1 MIFPIVLNFQN
12 WNKEEGG
19 NVLRTN
25 YGSFRISTFFSAKS
39 CQSKIWVF
47 IFLNCFS
54 VIFGILDGVFILSF
68 YNKTIFIPQVI
79 CKNPTSFYS
88 ILQLDYYTMDS
99 PSHWS
104 TVSEV
109 TEEIYTIKNLAASST
124 VIFVVRARN
133 HHGLSPPSP
142 MSKPMKTSGSG
153 SLSNLGLLPSSTEP
167 DLATVRLRL
176 SQRIVELKE
185 ALVAGSRKVKLLWEV
200 NQFFLFLSDISYR

>member
-1 MIFPIVLNFQN
+1 
-12 WNKEEGG
+12 
-19 NVLRTN
+19 
-25 YGSFRISTFFSAKS
+25 
-39 CQSKIWVF
+39 
-47 IFLNCFS
+47 
-54 VIFGILDGVFILSF
+54 
-68 YNKTIFIPQVI
+68 
-79 CKNPTSFYS
+79 
-88 ILQLDYYTMDS
+88 MDS

-109 TEEIYTIKNLAASST
+109 TEEIYTVKNLAASST

-153 SLSNLGLLPSSTEP
+153 SLSNLGGLLPSSTEP

-200 NQFFLFLSDISYR
+200 NQFFSDISAIDTFNHLFIKICCITVVELFIRDFGGRDLLK

>member
-1 MIFPIVLNFQN
+1 
-12 WNKEEGG
+12 
-19 NVLRTN
+19 
-25 YGSFRISTFFSAKS
+25 
-39 CQSKIWVF
+39 
-47 IFLNCFS
+47 
-54 VIFGILDGVFILSF
+54 
-68 YNKTIFIPQVI
+68 
-79 CKNPTSFYS
+79 
-88 ILQLDYYTMDS
+88 MDS

-109 TEEIYTIKNLAASST
+109 TEEIYTVKNLAASST

-153 SLSNLGLLPSSTEP
+153 SLSNLGGLLPSSTEP

-200 NQFFLFLSDISYR
+200 NQFFLFFVWHIVSIVVIGSQNQYGYVLWNHGIINWVYYPKEIARVFSLSSLLRMYVDCIKLLLRF

>member
-1 MIFPIVLNFQN
+1 
-12 WNKEEGG
+12 
-19 NVLRTN
+19 
-25 YGSFRISTFFSAKS
+25 
-39 CQSKIWVF
+39 
-47 IFLNCFS
+47 
-54 VIFGILDGVFILSF
+54 
-68 YNKTIFIPQVI
+68 
-79 CKNPTSFYS
+79 
-88 ILQLDYYTMDS
+88 MDS

-109 TEEIYTIKNLAASST
+109 TEEIYTVKNLAASST

-153 SLSNLGLLPSSTEP
+153 SLSNLGGLLPSSTEP

-200 NQFFLFLSDISYR
+200 NQFFLSFLSDISYR

>member
-1 MIFPIVLNFQN
+1 
-12 WNKEEGG
+12 
-19 NVLRTN
+19 
-25 YGSFRISTFFSAKS
+25 
-39 CQSKIWVF
+39 
-47 IFLNCFS
+47 
-54 VIFGILDGVFILSF
+54 
-68 YNKTIFIPQVI
+68 
-79 CKNPTSFYS
+79 
-88 ILQLDYYTMDS
+88 MDS

-109 TEEIYTIKNLAASST
+109 TEEIYTVKNLAASST

-142 MSKPMKTSGSG
+142 MSKPMKTSAGTTFTEDG
-153 SLSNLGLLPSSTEP
+153 SLNSLGGLPSSTEP

-200 NQFFLFLSDISYR
+200 NQFFSDISIAAQNQLSFKKVTHIVL

>member
-1 MIFPIVLNFQN
+1 M
-12 WNKEEGG
+12 
-19 NVLRTN
+19 
-25 YGSFRISTFFSAKS
+25 
-39 CQSKIWVF
+39 WVF

-88 ILQLDYYTMDS
+88 IFQLDYYTMDS

-109 TEEIYTIKNLAASST
+109 TEEIYTVKNLAASST

-200 NQFFLFLSDISYR
+200 NQFFLFFVWHIVSIVVIGSQNQYSCVLWNLKKKLPWSWHYLGPCF

>member
-1 MIFPIVLNFQN
+1 
-12 WNKEEGG
+12 
-19 NVLRTN
+19 
-25 YGSFRISTFFSAKS
+25 
-39 CQSKIWVF
+39 
-47 IFLNCFS
+47 
-54 VIFGILDGVFILSF
+54 
-68 YNKTIFIPQVI
+68 
-79 CKNPTSFYS
+79 
-88 ILQLDYYTMDS
+88 MDS

-109 TEEIYTIKNLAASST
+109 TEEIYTVKNLAASST

-200 NQFFLFLSDISYR
+200 NQFFLFFVWHIVSIVVIGSQNLKKTAMIMAIFRALFLTTEFILFWITHPTR

>member
-1 MIFPIVLNFQN
+1 
-12 WNKEEGG
+12 
-19 NVLRTN
+19 
-25 YGSFRISTFFSAKS
+25 
-39 CQSKIWVF
+39 
-47 IFLNCFS
+47 
-54 VIFGILDGVFILSF
+54 
-68 YNKTIFIPQVI
+68 
-79 CKNPTSFYS
+79 
-88 ILQLDYYTMDS
+88 MDS

-109 TEEIYTIKNLAASST
+109 TEEIYTVKNLAASST

-142 MSKPMKTSGSG
+142 MSKPMKTSAGTTFTEDG
-153 SLSNLGLLPSSTEP
+153 SLSSLGGMPSSTEP

-200 NQFFLFLSDISYR
+200 NQFFSDISIAAQNQLSFKKVTHIVL

>member
-1 MIFPIVLNFQN
+1 
-12 WNKEEGG
+12 
-19 NVLRTN
+19 
-25 YGSFRISTFFSAKS
+25 
-39 CQSKIWVF
+39 
-47 IFLNCFS
+47 
-54 VIFGILDGVFILSF
+54 
-68 YNKTIFIPQVI
+68 
-79 CKNPTSFYS
+79 
-88 ILQLDYYTMDS
+88 MDS

-109 TEEIYTIKNLAASST
+109 TEEIYTVKNLAASST

-200 NQFFLFLSDISYR
+200 NQFFLSFFVWHIVSIVVIGSKNQYIVLCFEIWKKNCHDHGIILGHVFNNWVFSLLDNAPN

>member
-1 MIFPIVLNFQN
+1 
-12 WNKEEGG
+12 
-19 NVLRTN
+19 
-25 YGSFRISTFFSAKS
+25 
-39 CQSKIWVF
+39 
-47 IFLNCFS
+47 
-54 VIFGILDGVFILSF
+54 
-68 YNKTIFIPQVI
+68 
-79 CKNPTSFYS
+79 
-88 ILQLDYYTMDS
+88 MDS

-109 TEEIYTIKNLAASST
+109 TEEIYTVKNLAASST

-142 MSKPMKTSGSG
+142 MSKPMKTSAGTTFTEDG
-153 SLSNLGLLPSSTEP
+153 SLSSLGGLPSSTEP

-200 NQFFLFLSDISYR
+200 NQFFSDISAIDTFNHLFIKICCISVVELFIRDFGGRDLLN